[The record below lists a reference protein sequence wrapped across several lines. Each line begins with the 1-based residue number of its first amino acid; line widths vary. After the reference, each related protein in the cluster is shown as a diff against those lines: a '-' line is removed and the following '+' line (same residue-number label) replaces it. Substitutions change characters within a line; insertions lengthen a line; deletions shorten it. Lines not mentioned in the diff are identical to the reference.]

1 MVAWVRRGVRRAPV
15 LACEP
20 RKKEVK
26 AAPPRCAAA
35 RETCDIC
42 GVRMFLEEK
51 KSIGDV
57 VYGLN
62 IINLDFPRKVL
73 LILRSCARI
82 NVTFKYLCYTTLFTG
97 AIYVTF
103 DENQTFF
110 CREWKSRSS
119 ELPPNIQPLGMFVDR
134 GHDNGRYVIKSG
146 SRCTLGT
153 SSFRSCEKSTTCSPG
168 SSSPF
173 PV

>member
-26 AAPPRCAAA
+26 AAP

-82 NVTFKYLCYTTLFTG
+82 NVTFKYLCYTTLCTG

-110 CREWKSRSS
+110 
-119 ELPPNIQPLGMFVDR
+119 L
-134 GHDNGRYVIKSG
+134 
-146 SRCTLGT
+146 
-153 SSFRSCEKSTTCSPG
+153 
-168 SSSPF
+168 
-173 PV
+173 